1 MPGRLSPLISRAQRT
16 LVALMLLACVI
27 MAAWL
32 IRLRERVHDRLQAV
46 ADKAPPL
53 IEPDESPAENVTL
66 LVPNDLDDSLT
77 EVRRSISMP
86 KDESA
91 RARVLIERL
100 MDAFAAKGSTHPV
113 TVTSG
118 VANIFLMPVP
128 QPAGSQK
135 NAEPETS
142 GQIAVVNLTSAFA
155 EAQPSGIEPE
165 TLTLL
170 SILATLHANIP
181 SITEVR
187 FLVDGQTRDTLAGH
201 ADLTRTYL
209 ASETNPEPVR

>member
-100 MDAFAAKGSTHPV
+100 MDAFAAKGSTHPIA
-113 TVTSG
+113 VTSG

-128 QPAGSQK
+128 QPA
-135 NAEPETS
+135 A

-187 FLVDGQTRDTLAGH
+187 FLVDGQTRDSLAGH

-209 ASETNPEPVR
+209 ASETNPEPNR